1 VKFKTASAVIMPGK
15 DSEEVLVAV
24 QQVLNEHPEIK
35 KVRVEGHTDNRG
47 NAAMNMKLSAA
58 RAASVVKWLTGH
70 GIEAARLTSEGFGLT
85 KPLDTN
91 DTEEGRH
98 NNRRVEFHIAE

>member
-1 VKFKTASAVIMPGK
+1 
-15 DSEEVLVAV
+15 
-24 QQVLNEHPEIK
+24 
-35 KVRVEGHTDNRG
+35 
-47 NAAMNMKLSAA
+47 
-58 RAASVVKWLTGH
+58 VVKWLTGH